1 MSVRFAPLTRE
12 QSDFYLPHSQ
22 RGYADD
28 LVRAGAL
35 DEDRALRTAVA
46 DYASLD
52 EDGTTYVAGYA
63 EVDGAEEWVGVIG
76 WALKGFD
83 ADHEER
89 TLYVYDL
96 EVFERFRRRGFGEA
110 LLAHAAAEAERA
122 GADAVRLT
130 VWEGN
135 DGAKALYRRLGFVD
149 ESARMRMRL
158 RGREL

>member
-1 MSVRFAPLTRE
+1 MRFAPLTPE
-12 QSDFYLPHSQ
+12 QSTSYLPHAQ

-46 DYASLD
+46 DYSSLD
-52 EDGTTYVAGYA
+52 EEGMTYVAGYA
-63 EVDGAEEWVGVIG
+63 DVDGAEEWVGVIG
-76 WALKGFD
+76 WARKGFD
-83 ADHEER
+83 SDHEES
-89 TLYVYDL
+89 TLYIYDL
-96 EVFERFRRRGFGEA
+96 EVFEKFRRRGFGEG

-130 VWEGN
+130 VWAGN
-135 DGAKALYRRLGFVD
+135 DGAQALYRRLGFVD

-158 RGREL
+158 PGREL

>member
-1 MSVRFAPLTRE
+1 MRFAPLTRE
-12 QSDFYLPHSQ
+12 QSASYLPHSQ
-22 RGYADD
+22 RGFADD

-35 DEDRALRTAVA
+35 DGDRALRTAVA

-52 EDGTTYVAGYA
+52 DEGTTYVAGYA
-63 EVDGAEEWVGVIG
+63 DVDGTEQWVGVIG

-83 ADHEER
+83 TDHAER

-96 EVFERFRRRGFGEA
+96 EVFEPFRRRGFGEG
-110 LLAHAAAEAERA
+110 LLSFAAGEAERA

-149 ESARMRMRL
+149 ENARMRMRL
-158 RGREL
+158 PGREL